1 MQISVDISLYPL
13 QEEFIPPIS
22 SFIERLAQ
30 YEELELVRNAMST
43 QVFGPYQR
51 VLEIIAA
58 EMQKTH
64 RQTPKASFV
73 IKALAGDVRQR
84 V

>member
-30 YEELELVRNAMST
+30 YKELELVRNAMST

-64 RQTPKASFV
+64 QQTPKASFV